1 MVMVIEK
8 STLEALEEKTQLFFF
23 KRLNDLAFERIRSL
37 EARESDLARK
47 NKSLRN
53 NLMFGRAQKKVDYGS
68 SELVQGIVQKI
79 PKLPVFATTLAV
91 KLLEEDI
98 SAAEIGD
105 LIKGDPSLVGAVLK
119 TVNSPYFGFQKKIS
133 DINHAVVLLGFNQ
146 LHQLVVGEGVR
157 RTMPDRAV
165 FRELHAHSS
174 AVSQIAFTLSQTSGV
189 GKPSQ
194 VATIGLLHDLGRG
207 IVELLKEQN
216 PKISVLLEGA
226 DPSQIGSLL
235 LKMWNLP
242 EVVWKSAEC
251 QVLPEYKPPSEIPA
265 DVRDLVATLYLSHL
279 GYAFLQGRPEEE
291 MATSFLEE
299 YLELFRWEKLTIAG
313 MMETKIL
320 PPIAKRMET
329 YPAAFRDLLKG
340 HVRGPDAGKN

>member
-1 MVMVIEK
+1 
-8 STLEALEEKTQLFFF
+8 
-23 KRLNDLAFERIRSL
+23 
-37 EARESDLARK
+37 
-47 NKSLRN
+47 
-53 NLMFGRAQKKVDYGS
+53 
-68 SELVQGIVQKI
+68 
-79 PKLPVFATTLAV
+79 
-91 KLLEEDI
+91 
-98 SAAEIGD
+98 
-105 LIKGDPSLVGAVLK
+105 VLK

-133 DINHAVVLLGFNQ
+133 DINHAVVLLGFSQ

-157 RTMPDRAV
+157 RTMPDRPA

-216 PKISVLLEGA
+216 PKISVLLEGV

-242 EVVWKSAEC
+242 DVVWKSAEC
-251 QVLPEYKPPSEIPA
+251 QALPEYKPPSEIPP
-265 DVRDLVATLYLSHL
+265 DVRDPVAILYLSHL
-279 GYAFLQGRPEEE
+279 GYTFLQGRPEEE

-299 YLELFRWEKLTIAG
+299 YLGLFRWEKLTVAG

-320 PPIAKRMET
+320 PPIAKKMET
-329 YPAAFRDLLKG
+329 YPAAFRNLLKG
-340 HVRGPDAGKN
+340 HVQGPVAGKN